1 MLLQSQK
8 KIILP
13 PIGLIFPCGEIEK
26 SKEFIRQSIDFSIST
41 NGFLIFSTHIPLC
54 RYTRSSRLRYFLLCS
69 QRNSYSGDNLDIH
82 RKVPLSL
89 IWAKLAPLISLVVIC
104 LSQNE
109 LNPEKAASF
118 ETAFQFIILNRSTN
132 VSRLPS
138 KHFQYLRIVHYR
150 MLPEHLDSLL
160 YHHYYMVNV
169 MKIYLDFSTQQGF
182 HHLLSTADIIVHLNR
197 FT

>member
-1 MLLQSQK
+1 M
-8 KIILP
+8 
-13 PIGLIFPCGEIEK
+13 
-26 SKEFIRQSIDFSIST
+26 
-41 NGFLIFSTHIPLC
+41 NTHIPLC